1 MIITPLAK
9 NLVQPQDPQK
19 VHPLDQK
26 LHRQVLL
33 IDKPRKTSSMHH
45 YVSPHAKNISLIR
58 HVGKNIV

>member
-9 NLVQPQDPQK
+9 NLAQPQDPQK

-33 IDKPRKTSSMHH
+33 IDKPCKTLSMHR

-58 HVGKNIV
+58 QVGKNIV